1 MSPSEGSIEALLLQ
15 FHCVSHLY
23 IDPEVMYRVDFWSD
37 EDYCDLHNSIKVNFV
52 ESHIQIFHG
61 NGLTFQIVSIFSKF
75 VIVLLQQVVF
85 HRVYVLMVNFKG
97 N

>member
-37 EDYCDLHNSIKVNFV
+37 EDYCDLHNSIKVN
-52 ESHIQIFHG
+52 
-61 NGLTFQIVSIFSKF
+61 LVSI
-75 VIVLLQQVVF
+75 
-85 HRVYVLMVNFKG
+85 REP
-97 N
+97 